1 MINRHLQTVILR
13 LLNHYQSYSHQYFIE
28 MIALQEETESIEEG
42 KFAPRDDPSRLS
54 VNEKVLFAL

>member
-1 MINRHLQTVILR
+1 
-13 LLNHYQSYSHQYFIE
+13 

>member
-1 MINRHLQTVILR
+1 
-13 LLNHYQSYSHQYFIE
+13 

-54 VNEKVLFAL
+54 VNEKVNFCYLIIHVKSFMYIISMHMSSQCLFPIS